1 MRKIVMII
9 VGVAFI
15 SYMLFWVWW
24 FFVCGNNVSMVF
36 ASLGHMGGAKMVNPK
51 TEEVITFGDLMG
63 NATAPKEQKIGDVE
77 FDTEDA
83 TGLGKGGAI
92 VAKGGGLV
100 DFLFFLLL
108 LTGFYIVER
117 YVVHFQARG
126 RMSVPKFMEELIP
139 LVKSGKTD
147 EAIKLCDSQKGTYG
161 RYVKAG
167 LTSYKFIPEVTKN
180 DAGKVKEELG
190 EVFGEAN
197 AIEAFQLEKR
207 LIFIA
212 MIASIATMT
221 GLLGTVVGMIRS
233 FSALSAK
240 GRPDPNQ
247 LATGI
252 SEALINTA
260 GGLTVAIISIIFYN
274 YFVNKVDS
282 FNFNMEEF
290 SSEVINTL
298 TIK

>member
-1 MRKIVMII
+1 MRKIVMLVVGII
-9 VGVAFI
+9 FVA
-15 SYMLFWVWW
+15 YLLLWVWW
-24 FFVCGNNVSMVF
+24 FFASGNNVSMVF
-36 ASLGHMGGAKMVNPK
+36 ASLALAGNTKMFNPK
-51 TEEVITFGDLMG
+51 TEIEVSFGALLA
-63 NATAPKEQKIGDVE
+63 NVAVSKEDKVTDVE
-77 FDTEDA
+77 FDTTDA
-83 TGLGKGGAI
+83 TGLGKAGAV

-108 LTGFYIVER
+108 LTGFFIIER
-117 YVVHFQARG
+117 FVVHTQARG
-126 RMSVPKFMEELIP
+126 KMGITKFMEELIP
-139 LVKSGKTD
+139 LVKSHKID
-147 EAIKLCDSQKGTYG
+147 EAIKLCEQQKGTYG

-167 LTSYKFIPEVTKN
+167 LTTYKYIPDTAKN
-180 DAGKVKEELG
+180 DPVKVKEELSG
-190 EVFGEAN
+190 SFGEAS
-197 AIEAFQLEKR
+197 AIEAFQLEQR

-212 MIASIATMT
+212 TIASIATMT

-274 YFVNKVDS
+274 YFVNRVDT

-290 SSEVINTL
+290 SSEVIDTL
-298 TIK
+298 TAK

>member
-36 ASLGHMGGAKMVNPK
+36 ASLAHMGGAKMVNPK
-51 TEEVITFGDLMG
+51 TEEVITFDDLMG
-63 NATAPKEQKIGDVE
+63 NATAPKEEKIGDVE
-77 FDTEDA
+77 FNTEDA

-147 EAIKLCDSQKGTYG
+147 EAIKLCDRQKGTYG

-167 LTSYKFIPEVTKN
+167 LTSYKFIPEGTKN
-180 DAGKVKEELG
+180 DPAKVKEELG